1 MIPMKMTTVHET
13 QQFRHLPG
21 MTGGFTLVGDSG
33 QAAALS
39 HKVKC
44 CSNAMSPNPP
54 SWEVNMTIVTRS
66 ALPASSL
73 TCSLTTQA

>member
-1 MIPMKMTTVHET
+1 
-13 QQFRHLPG
+13 

-44 CSNAMSPNPP
+44 HFKINFYLPTRFVSP
-54 SWEVNMTIVTRS
+54 VNFLI
-66 ALPASSL
+66 
-73 TCSLTTQA
+73 CSLTTRVWTIHFVGSAPTAFCRCETKRFFS